1 MAISCRDSGQRFRL
15 IMRPTA
21 DSRFLRHAGPPQLA
35 SDPNHPVI
43 LWKFIEISI
52 MYYGK
57 FSRSAPLP
65 DRAGRLSARRKRERQ
80 RRLDL
85 RPLPSVGR
93 RPPEANEQASE
104 RTGRRSEAPTKPR
117 QTMPDAVR
125 SRTAGL
131 TESQEP
137 LEATEKDRLQFFS
150 RTTGKTKTF
159 LLILMART
167 DVINMSLRNFRSHPN
182 G

>member
-1 MAISCRDSGQRFRL
+1 
-15 IMRPTA
+15 
-21 DSRFLRHAGPPQLA
+21 
-35 SDPNHPVI
+35 
-43 LWKFIEISI
+43 

-57 FSRSAPLP
+57 FSRSPHPRTERDARVLDASENVNAASTSARCRPSG
-65 DRAGRLSARRKRERQ
+65 AGRPRRTSKQ
-80 RRLDL
+80 A
-85 RPLPSVGR
+85 SK
-93 RPPEANEQASE
+93 QASE

-159 LLILMART
+159 LLILTART
-167 DVINMSLRNFRSHPN
+167 DVINTSWR
-182 G
+182 

>member
-57 FSRSAPLP
+57 FSRSAPPP

>member
-35 SDPNHPVI
+35 SDPNHPII
-43 LWKFIEISI
+43 LWKFVEISI

-57 FSRSAPLP
+57 FSRSPPP
-65 DRAGRLSARRKRERQ
+65 DRAGRSSARRERERQ

-93 RPPEANEQASE
+93 RPPEANEHASE

>member
-1 MAISCRDSGQRFRL
+1 MEICRNFHNVLWQIFSE
-15 IMRPTA
+15 
-21 DSRFLRHAGPPQLA
+21 PP
-35 SDPNHPVI
+35 PRT
-43 LWKFIEISI
+43 E
-52 MYYGK
+52 
-57 FSRSAPLP
+57 
-65 DRAGRLSARRKRERQ
+65 RERQ

-93 RPPEANEQASE
+93 RPPEAYEQASE
-104 RTGRRSEAPTKPR
+104 RTDRRSEAPTKPR

-159 LLILMART
+159 LLILTART
-167 DVINMSLRNFRSHPN
+167 DVINTSWR
-182 G
+182 

>member
-1 MAISCRDSGQRFRL
+1 MEN
-15 IMRPTA
+15 
-21 DSRFLRHAGPPQLA
+21 FLG
-35 SDPNHPVI
+35 
-43 LWKFIEISI
+43 
-52 MYYGK
+52 
-57 FSRSAPLP
+57 APSP
-65 DRAGRLSARRKRERQ
+65 DRAGRSSARRERERQ

-137 LEATEKDRLQFFS
+137 LEATEKDRLQFFFS
-150 RTTGKTKTF
+150 DHWQNENFPANTHGSDGCHQH
-159 LLILMART
+159 LLA
-167 DVINMSLRNFRSHPN
+167 MSPIMP
-182 G
+182 